1 MFMAVSQQMKRLQV
15 LIRSDS
21 YDILQQLAADTNQ
34 SVSALVR
41 EKIEKEIVEE
51 ARIKRR
57 MEAVARL
64 CDGDTPVDD
73 WDVMEREIEKRWEE
87 CWPDEW
93 KK

>member
-1 MFMAVSQQMKRLQV
+1 MTTSRPMKRLQV
-15 LIRSDS
+15 LLPPDS
-21 YDILQQLAADTNQ
+21 YDILQQLADEADQ
-34 SVSALVR
+34 SVSGLVR
-41 EKIEKEIVEE
+41 EMIEEQLIKE

-64 CDGDTPVDD
+64 CDGDAPADD

-93 KK
+93 KQ